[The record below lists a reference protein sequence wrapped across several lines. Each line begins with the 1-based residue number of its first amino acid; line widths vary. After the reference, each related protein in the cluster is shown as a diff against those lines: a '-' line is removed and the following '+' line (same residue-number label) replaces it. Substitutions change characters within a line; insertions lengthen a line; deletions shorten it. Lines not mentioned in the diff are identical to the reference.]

1 MLKYFI
7 EFPDR
12 QMFFLAA
19 GTDGIDGPT
28 DAAGVLINEKTVENA
43 KQKSLFCE
51 DYLNKHDSY
60 NFFNKV
66 GGLIKTGY
74 TGTNVNDIFIALV
87 PPQID

>member
-1 MLKYFI
+1 MLKYFV
-7 EFPDR
+7 EYPDR

-28 DAAGVLINEKTVENA
+28 DAAGAIINEKTVENA
-43 KQKSLFCE
+43 KLHSLDFE
-51 DYLNKHDSY
+51 ESLNKHDSY
-60 NFFNKV
+60 NFFKKA

-74 TGTNVNDIFIALV
+74 TGTNANDIFIALV